1 MHYHFLQSDAW
12 AEFQTALHRP
22 YVTKTTDS
30 WHALAIVEEGK
41 IGKRLYCPYGPHLQ
55 SKESLPEALAWLQQ
69 EARQRS
75 LDFIRIEPLL
85 DSGEVIDAEYLRKQG
100 LRPSQKDVQPK
111 YTIRVDLQKPADEV
125 IAAMSKTTRNLY
137 RNIYKKGVT
146 FRESTHPRDMEELL
160 KMLAVVSKRTGMKP
174 HSNAYLM
181 TEANTLLAK
190 KQAKL
195 FVAYAAQKPVAMA
208 LVYCSNDGWY
218 YSHAGSYDTARSL
231 QVMQPFV
238 AHIIMK
244 AHEAGVP
251 LFDLYGIA
259 PPDAPSNHPMIPITT
274 FKRSFGGGTHAYS
287 GTWEM
292 PVKKPRYQ
300 LYRLLRTITK

>member
-1 MHYHFLQSDAW
+1 
-12 AEFQTALHRP
+12 
-22 YVTKTTDS
+22 
-30 WHALAIVEEGK
+30 
-41 IGKRLYCPYGPHLQ
+41 
-55 SKESLPEALAWLQQ
+55 
-69 EARQRS
+69 
-75 LDFIRIEPLL
+75 
-85 DSGEVIDAEYLRKQG
+85 
-100 LRPSQKDVQPK
+100 
-111 YTIRVDLQKPADEV
+111 
-125 IAAMSKTTRNLY
+125 
-137 RNIYKKGVT
+137 
-146 FRESTHPRDMEELL
+146 
-160 KMLAVVSKRTGMKP
+160 
-174 HSNAYLM
+174 M

-208 LVYCSNDGWY
+208 LVYCNDDGWY

-244 AHEAGVP
+244 AHEAGAP

-259 PPDAPSNHPMIPITT
+259 PPDAPSNHPMIPITA
-274 FKRSFGGGTHAYS
+274 FKRSFGGVAHAYS

-292 PVKKPRYQ
+292 PVKHFRYQ